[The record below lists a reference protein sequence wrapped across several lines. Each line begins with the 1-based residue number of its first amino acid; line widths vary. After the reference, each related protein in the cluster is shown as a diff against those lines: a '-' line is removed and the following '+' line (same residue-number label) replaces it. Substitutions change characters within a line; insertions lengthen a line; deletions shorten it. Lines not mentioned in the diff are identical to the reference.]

1 PAESSDDDHFSDAQ
15 SAPETSPKSPI
26 PKTRV
31 EKVDDEP
38 SYGEVPGTEAYRKR
52 EEDAEPDEIALV
64 EDKKLEGLDDGAPTT
79 SPGGQPIPLTVVEES
94 SGTTGEHSEEF
105 LEKRKADADADVVV
119 KPDGQTEESNS
130 TGMK

>member
-1 PAESSDDDHFSDAQ
+1 M
-15 SAPETSPKSPI
+15 
-26 PKTRV
+26 
-31 EKVDDEP
+31 
-38 SYGEVPGTEAYRKR
+38 PGTEAYRKR

-64 EDKKLEGLDDGAPTT
+64 EDKKLEALDDGAPTT